1 VKYSPPFLLE
11 GILFGMKAVRI
22 GIVVI
27 LTSLW
32 LTACLP
38 QSGMVQDETTPV
50 RQQVEASLGI
60 ESVAIRQTSAGYM
73 LDYRYRV
80 LDPVLAADMLD
91 RKIKP
96 YLLHEATG
104 KVLAVPVTA
113 KVGPL
118 RQSTLKPEAG
128 RIYFMMFGNAG
139 NLVQVGDKVSLI
151 IGEHKIEHLT
161 VE

>member
-1 VKYSPPFLLE
+1 MKNVRFGIVIILLSLWFAACVPALE
-11 GILFGMKAVRI
+11 GEQA
-22 GIVVI
+22 GIDV
-27 LTSLW
+27 
-32 LTACLP
+32 A
-38 QSGMVQDETTPV
+38 
-50 RQQVEASLGI
+50 RRQVEASLGI

-91 RKIKP
+91 RRIKP
-96 YLLHEATG
+96 YLLHEASG

-128 RIYFMMFGNAG
+128 RSYFMMFGNAG
-139 NLVQVGDKVSLI
+139 KLVQVGDKVSLI
-151 IGEHKIEHLT
+151 IGEHRIEHLT

>member
-1 VKYSPPFLLE
+1 
-11 GILFGMKAVRI
+11 MKTVRSSF
-22 GIVVI
+22 VVI
-27 LTSLW
+27 LISLW
-32 LTACLP
+32 FTACLP
-38 QSGMVQDETTPV
+38 QSGMMQGETTPV
-50 RQQVEASLGI
+50 RRQIEASLGI

-96 YLLHEATG
+96 YLLHEASG

-139 NLVQVGDKVSLI
+139 NLVQAGDKVSLI
-151 IGEHKIEHLT
+151 IGEHRIEHLT

>member
-1 VKYSPPFLLE
+1 
-11 GILFGMKAVRI
+11 MKNGRF

-27 LTSLW
+27 LLGLW
-32 LTACLP
+32 FAACVP
-38 QSGMVQDETTPV
+38 AIEGEPADPDAV
-50 RQQVEASLGI
+50 RRQAEVSLGI
-60 ESVAIRQTSAGYM
+60 ESIAIRQTSAGYM

-80 LDPVLAADMLD
+80 VDPVLAADMLN

-96 YLLHEATG
+96 YLRHEATG

-139 NLVQVGDKVSLI
+139 KLVQSGDQVTLI
-151 IGEHKIEHLT
+151 IGSHQIEHLT

>member
-1 VKYSPPFLLE
+1 MPRIEATRFFVSAVLGSLLLFACAAPQKSPPE
-11 GILFGMKAVRI
+11 
-22 GIVVI
+22 
-27 LTSLW
+27 TS
-32 LTACLP
+32 
-38 QSGMVQDETTPV
+38 SIS
-50 RQQVEASLGI
+50 RQQAEEALGI

-73 LDYRYRV
+73 LDYRYKV
-80 LDPVLAADMLD
+80 VDPALAAVMLN
-91 RKIKP
+91 RKNKP
-96 YLLHEATG
+96 YLMHEASG

-139 NLVQVGDKVSLI
+139 KLVRPGDRVTLIVGQ
-151 IGEHKIEHLT
+151 HRIEHLT

>member
-1 VKYSPPFLLE
+1 MPRIEATRFFVSVVLGSLLLFACTAPQKSPTE
-11 GILFGMKAVRI
+11 
-22 GIVVI
+22 
-27 LTSLW
+27 TS
-32 LTACLP
+32 
-38 QSGMVQDETTPV
+38 SIS
-50 RQQVEASLGI
+50 RQQAEEALGI

-73 LDYRYRV
+73 LDYRYKV
-80 LDPVLAADMLD
+80 VDPALAAVMLN
-91 RKIKP
+91 RKNKP
-96 YLLHEATG
+96 YLMHEASG

-139 NLVQVGDKVSLI
+139 KLVRPGDRVTLIVGQ
-151 IGEHKIEHLT
+151 HRIEHLT